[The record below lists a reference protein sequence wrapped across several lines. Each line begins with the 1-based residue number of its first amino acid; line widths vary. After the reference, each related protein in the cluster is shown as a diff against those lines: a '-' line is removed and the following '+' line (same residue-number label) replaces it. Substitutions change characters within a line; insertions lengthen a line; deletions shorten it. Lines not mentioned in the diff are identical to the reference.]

1 MKAFLTAHGR
11 QLHPAKPDGNCLFR
25 ALSKQMAGDSS
36 KHAELREILTSF
48 ISHNTHVFGR
58 GWTIEN
64 HTLEEHIA
72 KVAKVQQY
80 GSHVEIKAAASLCQT
95 SIYVATDSLIM
106 GKCIWTAFPPFPA
119 AKLNKLDT
127 AA

>member
-1 MKAFLTAHGR
+1 M
-11 QLHPAKPDGNCLFR
+11 
-25 ALSKQMAGDSS
+25 
-36 KHAELREILTSF
+36 
-48 ISHNTHVFGR
+48 FGR

-127 AA
+127 GKDFVSQPKPWYEIAYSSGCHYDGILPIRSDCPLSPPPLARDTNQQTITV